1 MKEERAE
8 RERQVKRE
16 QDGAKTTALRQIKEA
31 KKLNAEKEREM
42 LELDKEKSAHSTQV
56 FAFASHFNF
65 FGDGKVT
72 SKILI

>member
-8 RERQVKRE
+8 RERQAKRE

-42 LELDKEKSAHSTQV
+42 LELDKEKSAHSAQV
-56 FAFASHFNF
+56 FAVASPYRFL
-65 FGDGKVT
+65 GDGKIT
-72 SKILI
+72 SSILL